1 MIGVTSEQGRDQEVS
16 KHDSG
21 KVLQHQQQFPDPK
34 AGVTHPILGVTVVR
48 ETARHAMASQSVVH
62 HRFETILF
70 RYKSCFDLFFR
81 WTRLSSKELLVCIGE
96 FLPAGFS
103 SSRERESEQARE

>member
-48 ETARHAMASQSVVH
+48 ETARHAMASQSVFH
-62 HRFETILF
+62 HSYETIFISIQKLF
-70 RYKSCFDLFFR
+70 
-81 WTRLSSKELLVCIGE
+81 
-96 FLPAGFS
+96 
-103 SSRERESEQARE
+103 